1 MDSVELGERRK
12 AADPPTVA
20 ATTTARAGAEAE
32 TRDDILLDD
41 AGDRIEQHLPP
52 VDGGIAAWRLLWAA
66 FMFEACLWGM
76 QPLLQPRHRGGAS
89 RLTHAQA
96 SRCRMGSS
104 SSTTRPFQSL
114 PAIATLVSSAPLP
127 LAWATS
133 ARQS

>member
-12 AADPPTVA
+12 AADPPAVAAA

-76 QPLLQPRHRGGAS
+76 QLLLQPPPLR
-89 RLTHAQA
+89 RLLL
-96 SRCRMGSS
+96 G
-104 SSTTRPFQSL
+104 
-114 PAIATLVSSAPLP
+114 
-127 LAWATS
+127 
-133 ARQS
+133 